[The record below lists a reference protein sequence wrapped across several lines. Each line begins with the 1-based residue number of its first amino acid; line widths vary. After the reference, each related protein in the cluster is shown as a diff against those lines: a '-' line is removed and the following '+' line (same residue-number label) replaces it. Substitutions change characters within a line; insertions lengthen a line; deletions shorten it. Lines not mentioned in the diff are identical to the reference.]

1 MEGRIIAVDFDG
13 TLCSDLYPQIGKA
26 NVALFQYL
34 KMLQRMGDRLILWT
48 CRCGVPLK
56 EAIEFCE
63 ERGLIFDAVNENLPE
78 IIERFGSDSRKIFA
92 DIYIDDRS
100 VKCLELE
107 ITDPTLRK
115 SLPKYRLFFH
125 TDVNDSKQLR

>member
-13 TLCSDLYPQIGKA
+13 TLCSDCYPKIGKA
-26 NVALFQYL
+26 NDALFQYL

-48 CRCGVPLK
+48 CRRGVSLK
-56 EAIEFCE
+56 EAIAFCKA
-63 ERGLIFDAVNENLPE
+63 RGLIFDAVNENLPE
-78 IIERFGSDSRKIFA
+78 VIERFGGDSRKIFA

-107 ITDPTLRK
+107 ITDPALRK
-115 SLPKYRLFFH
+115 ALPQYRLYFQ
-125 TDVNDSKQLR
+125 TEATAVNR